1 MLIPTSAPSSS
12 PSIPILVSS
21 TLTSITI
28 NWPYPAGVSDVD
40 GYVVNAS
47 SVNDYR
53 IGLVNTSDVTTTT
66 TLSGLLLGTT
76 YNITVRAYQDI
87 LGPPSDV
94 LVITTLDGGDQ

>member
-1 MLIPTSAPSSS
+1 MI
-12 PSIPILVSS
+12 SS

-28 NWPYPAGVSDVD
+28 NWTYPAGVSDVD

-47 SVNDYR
+47 NVNDYR
-53 IGLVNTSDVTTTT
+53 IGLVNTSDVTTT

-87 LGPPSDV
+87 LGPPPSDV
-94 LVITTLDGGDQ
+94 LVITTIDGEPLYS